1 MGLKSLNQNYTK
13 LLNAFEEAGVTL
25 NESQKESLDTFM
37 IDLEK
42 KINETRDNAI
52 RATKKVVE
60 EKLEKE
66 YKEVVENLISHQT
79 EVNEL
84 AGKVQSEVA
93 KINESKKLAEE
104 LDNYLDCYL
113 DEVLPKKVIVDY
125 DEMQK
130 LRTLHESLKD
140 MLLVNDSAVE
150 KKVESIK
157 ESMTKETDELKSK
170 VKDLESKLN
179 ESMKKEIS
187 LNKRLDESKAREM
200 IGEKIKDLP
209 ILEAKEMKKRLVGM
223 TSKEVEKNFKSILE
237 SVEEEIKDQQIQNED
252 EKNLEEA
259 ITDILEDKNEK
270 KKDDTSD
277 KNGADTDE
285 GKETNSDEAGDDET
299 TDDGDEPDSVE
310 ITESQMQSWIDTL
323 KRLTPQ

>member
-1 MGLKSLNQNYTK
+1 MGLESLNQNYTK
-13 LLNAFEEAGVTL
+13 LLKAFDEVGVKL

-66 YKEVVENLISHQT
+66 YKEVVENLISHQS
-79 EVNEL
+79 EVSEL
-84 AGKVQSEVA
+84 AGKVQSEVT
-93 KINESKKLAEE
+93 KVNESKKLAEQ
-104 LDNYLDCYL
+104 LDNYLDCHL

-150 KKVESIK
+150 EKVESIK
-157 ESMTKETDELKSK
+157 KSMTKETDELKTK
-170 VKDLESKLN
+170 VQDLENKLN
-179 ESMKKEIS
+179 ESMKKELS

-209 ILEAKEMKKRLVGM
+209 ILEAKEMKKRLAGM
-223 TSKEVEKNFKSILE
+223 TSKEVEKNFKTILE

-259 ITDILEDKNEK
+259 ITDILEDKTEE

-277 KNGADTDE
+277 KNGADTEE
-285 GKETNSDEAGDDET
+285 GKETNSEDAGDDET
-299 TDDGDEPDSVE
+299 IDESDEPESVE

>member
-13 LLNAFEEAGVTL
+13 LLKAFDEVGVKL

-66 YKEVVENLISHQT
+66 YKEVVKNLISHQS
-79 EVNEL
+79 EVSEL
-84 AGKVQSEVA
+84 AGKVQSEVT
-93 KINESKKLAEE
+93 KVNESKKLAEQ
-104 LDNYLDCYL
+104 LDNYLDCHL

-150 KKVESIK
+150 EKVESIK
-157 ESMTKETDELKSK
+157 KSMTKETDELKTK
-170 VKDLESKLN
+170 VQDLENKLN
-179 ESMKKEIS
+179 ESMKKELS

-209 ILEAKEMKKRLVGM
+209 ILEAKEMKKRLAGM
-223 TSKEVEKNFKSILE
+223 TSKEVEKNFKTILE

-259 ITDILEDKNEK
+259 ITDILEDKTEE

-277 KNGADTDE
+277 KNGADTEE
-285 GKETNSDEAGDDET
+285 GKETNSEDAGDDET
-299 TDDGDEPDSVE
+299 IDESDEPESVE

>member
-13 LLNAFEEAGVTL
+13 LLKAFEEAGVTL

-60 EKLEKE
+60 ERLQKE
-66 YKEVVENLISHQT
+66 YKEVVENLISHQS
-79 EVNEL
+79 EVSEL

-209 ILEAKEMKKRLVGM
+209 ILEAKEMKKRLAGM

-259 ITDILEDKNEK
+259 ITDILEDKTET

-285 GKETNSDEAGDDET
+285 GKETNSDEAGDDGT

>member
-13 LLNAFEEAGVTL
+13 LLKAFEEAGVTL

-150 KKVESIK
+150 EKVESIK
-157 ESMTKETDELKSK
+157 ESMAKETDELKSK

-209 ILEAKEMKKRLVGM
+209 ILEAKEMKKRLAGM

>member
-13 LLNAFEEAGVTL
+13 LLKAFEEAGVTL

-60 EKLEKE
+60 ERLQKE
-66 YKEVVENLISHQT
+66 YKEVVENLISHQS
-79 EVNEL
+79 EVSEL
-84 AGKVQSEVA
+84 AGKVQSEVT
-93 KINESKKLAEE
+93 KVNESKRLAEE

-209 ILEAKEMKKRLVGM
+209 ILEAKEMKKRLAGM

-237 SVEEEIKDQQIQNED
+237 SVEEEIEDQQIQNED

-259 ITDILEDKNEK
+259 ITDILEDKTET

-285 GKETNSDEAGDDET
+285 GKETNSDEAGDDGT

>member
-13 LLNAFEEAGVTL
+13 LLKAFEEAGVTL

-60 EKLEKE
+60 ERLEKE
-66 YKEVVENLISHQT
+66 YKEVVENLISHQS
-79 EVNEL
+79 EVSEL
-84 AGKVQSEVA
+84 AGKVQSEVT
-93 KINESKKLAEE
+93 KVNESKKLAEE
-104 LDNYLDCYL
+104 LDNYLDCYI

-150 KKVESIK
+150 EKVESIK
-157 ESMTKETDELKSK
+157 ESMAKETDELKSK

-209 ILEAKEMKKRLVGM
+209 ILEAKEMKKRLAGM
-223 TSKEVEKNFKSILE
+223 TSKEVEKNFKTILE

-259 ITDILEDKNEK
+259 ITDILEGKSEK
-270 KKDDTSD
+270 KKEDSSD
-277 KNGADTDE
+277 KNGVDTEE
-285 GKETNSDEAGDDET
+285 GKETNSDEASDDDT

>member
-13 LLNAFEEAGVTL
+13 LLKAFEEAGVTL

-60 EKLEKE
+60 ERLEKE
-66 YKEVVENLISHQT
+66 YKEVVENLISHQS
-79 EVNEL
+79 EVSEL
-84 AGKVQSEVA
+84 AGKVQTEVT
-93 KINESKKLAEE
+93 KVNESKKLAEE

-113 DEVLPKKVIVDY
+113 AEVLPKKVIVDY

-150 KKVESIK
+150 EKVESIK
-157 ESMTKETDELKSK
+157 ASMTKETDELKSK

-209 ILEAKEMKKRLVGM
+209 ILEAKEMKKRLAGM
-223 TSKEVEKNFKSILE
+223 TSKEVEKNFKTILE

-259 ITDILEDKNEK
+259 ITDILEGKSEK
-270 KKDDTSD
+270 KKDDSSD
-277 KNGADTDE
+277 KNGADTEE
-285 GKETNSDEAGDDET
+285 GKETNSDEASDDT

>member
-1 MGLKSLNQNYTK
+1 
-13 LLNAFEEAGVTL
+13 
-25 NESQKESLDTFM
+25 
-37 IDLEK
+37 
-42 KINETRDNAI
+42 
-52 RATKKVVE
+52 
-60 EKLEKE
+60 
-66 YKEVVENLISHQT
+66 
-79 EVNEL
+79 
-84 AGKVQSEVA
+84 
-93 KINESKKLAEE
+93 
-104 LDNYLDCYL
+104 
-113 DEVLPKKVIVDY
+113 
-125 DEMQK
+125 
-130 LRTLHESLKD
+130 
-140 MLLVNDSAVE
+140 
-150 KKVESIK
+150 
-157 ESMTKETDELKSK
+157 
-170 VKDLESKLN
+170 
-179 ESMKKEIS
+179 MKKEIS

-209 ILEAKEMKKRLVGM
+209 ILEAKEMKKRLAGM

-259 ITDILEDKNEK
+259 ITDILEGKTET

>member
-13 LLNAFEEAGVTL
+13 LLKAFDEVGVKL

-66 YKEVVENLISHQT
+66 YKEVVENLISHQS
-79 EVNEL
+79 EVSEL
-84 AGKVQSEVA
+84 AGKVQSEVT
-93 KINESKKLAEE
+93 KVNESKKLAEQ
-104 LDNYLDCYL
+104 LDNYLDCHL

-150 KKVESIK
+150 EKVKSIK
-157 ESMTKETDELKSK
+157 ESMTKETDELKTK
-170 VKDLESKLN
+170 VQDLENKLN
-179 ESMKKEIS
+179 ESMKKELS

-209 ILEAKEMKKRLVGM
+209 ILEAKEMKKRLAGM
-223 TSKEVEKNFKSILE
+223 TSKEVEKNFKTILE

-259 ITDILEDKNEK
+259 ITDILEDKTEE
-270 KKDDTSD
+270 KKDDASD
-277 KNGADTDE
+277 KNGADTEE
-285 GKETNSDEAGDDET
+285 GKETNSEDAGDDET
-299 TDDGDEPDSVE
+299 IDESDEPESVE

>member
-13 LLNAFEEAGVTL
+13 LLKAFEEAGVTL

-60 EKLEKE
+60 ERLQKE
-66 YKEVVENLISHQT
+66 YKEVVENLISHQS
-79 EVNEL
+79 EVSEL
-84 AGKVQSEVA
+84 AGKVQSEVT
-93 KINESKKLAEE
+93 KVNESKRLAEE

-209 ILEAKEMKKRLVGM
+209 ILEAKEMKKRLAGM

-237 SVEEEIKDQQIQNED
+237 SVEEEIEDQQIQNED

-259 ITDILEDKNEK
+259 ITDILEGKTET

-285 GKETNSDEAGDDET
+285 GKETNSDEAGDDGT

>member
-13 LLNAFEEAGVTL
+13 LLKAFDEVGVKL

-66 YKEVVENLISHQT
+66 YKEVVENLISHQS
-79 EVNEL
+79 EVSEL
-84 AGKVQSEVA
+84 AGKVQSEVT
-93 KINESKKLAEE
+93 KVNESKKLAEQ
-104 LDNYLDCYL
+104 LDNYLDCHL

-140 MLLVNDSAVE
+140 MLLVNDSAVQE
-150 KKVESIK
+150 KVESIK
-157 ESMTKETDELKSK
+157 ESMTKETDELKTK
-170 VKDLESKLN
+170 VQDLENKLN
-179 ESMKKEIS
+179 ESMKKELS

-209 ILEAKEMKKRLVGM
+209 ILEAKEMKKRLAGM
-223 TSKEVEKNFKSILE
+223 TSKEVEKNFKTILE

-259 ITDILEDKNEK
+259 ITDILEDKTEE

-277 KNGADTDE
+277 KNGADTEE
-285 GKETNSDEAGDDET
+285 GKETNSEDAGDDET
-299 TDDGDEPDSVE
+299 IDESDEPESVE

>member
-1 MGLKSLNQNYTK
+1 MAIKSLNQNYTK
-13 LLNAFEEAGVTL
+13 LLKAFDEVGVKL

-66 YKEVVENLISHQT
+66 YKEVVENLISHQS
-79 EVNEL
+79 EVSEL
-84 AGKVQSEVA
+84 AGKVQSEVT
-93 KINESKKLAEE
+93 KVNESKKLAEQ
-104 LDNYLDCYL
+104 LDNYLDCHL

-150 KKVESIK
+150 EKVESIK
-157 ESMTKETDELKSK
+157 ESMTKETDELKTK
-170 VKDLESKLN
+170 VQDLENKLN
-179 ESMKKEIS
+179 ESMKKELS

-209 ILEAKEMKKRLVGM
+209 ILEAKEMKKRLAGM
-223 TSKEVEKNFKSILE
+223 TSKEVEKNFKTILE

-259 ITDILEDKNEK
+259 ITDILEDKTEE

-277 KNGADTDE
+277 KNGADTEE
-285 GKETNSDEAGDDET
+285 GKETNSEDAGDDET
-299 TDDGDEPDSVE
+299 IDESDEPESVE

>member
-13 LLNAFEEAGVTL
+13 LLKAFEEAGVTL

-60 EKLEKE
+60 ERLEKE

-150 KKVESIK
+150 EKVESIK

-209 ILEAKEMKKRLVGM
+209 ILEAKEMKKRLAGM

-259 ITDILEDKNEK
+259 ITDILEDKTET

-285 GKETNSDEAGDDET
+285 GKETNSDEAGGDET

>member
-13 LLNAFEEAGVTL
+13 LLKAFEEAGVKL

-66 YKEVVENLISHQT
+66 YKEVVENLISHQS
-79 EVNEL
+79 EVSEL
-84 AGKVQSEVA
+84 AGKVQSEVT
-93 KINESKKLAEE
+93 KVNESKKLAEQ
-104 LDNYLDCYL
+104 LDNYLDCHL

-150 KKVESIK
+150 EKVESIK
-157 ESMTKETDELKSK
+157 ESMTKETDELKTK
-170 VKDLESKLN
+170 IQDLENKLN
-179 ESMKKEIS
+179 ESMKKELS

-209 ILEAKEMKKRLVGM
+209 ILEAKEMKKRLAGM
-223 TSKEVEKNFKSILE
+223 TSKEVEKNFKTILE
-237 SVEEEIKDQQIQNED
+237 SVEEEIKYQQIQNED

-259 ITDILEDKNEK
+259 ITDILEDKTEE
-270 KKDDTSD
+270 KKDDASD
-277 KNGADTDE
+277 KNGADTEE
-285 GKETNSDEAGDDET
+285 GKETNSEDAGDDET
-299 TDDGDEPDSVE
+299 IDESDEPESVE

>member
-1 MGLKSLNQNYTK
+1 
-13 LLNAFEEAGVTL
+13 
-25 NESQKESLDTFM
+25 M

-52 RATKKVVE
+52 RVTKKVVE
-60 EKLEKE
+60 ERLEKE
-66 YKEVVENLISHQT
+66 YKEVVENLISHQS
-79 EVNEL
+79 EVSEL
-84 AGKVQSEVA
+84 AGKVQSEVT
-93 KINESKKLAEE
+93 KVNESKKLAEE

-150 KKVESIK
+150 EKVESIK
-157 ESMTKETDELKSK
+157 ASMTKETDELKSK
-170 VKDLESKLN
+170 VKDLEIKLN

-209 ILEAKEMKKRLVGM
+209 ILEAKEMKKRLAGM
-223 TSKEVEKNFKSILE
+223 TSKEVEKNFKTILE

-259 ITDILEDKNEK
+259 ITDILEGKSEK
-270 KKDDTSD
+270 KKDDSSD
-277 KNGADTDE
+277 KNGADTEE
-285 GKETNSDEAGDDET
+285 GKETNSDEASDDDT